1 MAESGPAK
9 EMADESD
16 DEGGEDQ
23 VRGYPPGCRGVHACT
38 GVHPMCRS
46 T

>member
-23 VRGYPPGCRGVHACT
+23 VRGYQPEGLPARV
-38 GVHPMCRS
+38 
-46 T
+46 